1 MAETRWQ
8 PPAMPYVEEAL
19 AADAAVVEEHRRW
32 YVDLTVVLASGAV
45 RRRVGEFHD
54 ERRARLAADIIE
66 RNARR
71 CIPHPLDRTALEE
84 RGTT

>member
-1 MAETRWQ
+1 
-8 PPAMPYVEEAL
+8 MPNVEEAL
-19 AADAAVVEEHRRW
+19 AADAAVVQEHRRW

-45 RRRVGEFHD
+45 RRRVGEYHD
-54 ERRARLAADIIE
+54 ERRARVAADIIE

-71 CIPHPLDRTALEE
+71 CIPHPLDRSTTQE